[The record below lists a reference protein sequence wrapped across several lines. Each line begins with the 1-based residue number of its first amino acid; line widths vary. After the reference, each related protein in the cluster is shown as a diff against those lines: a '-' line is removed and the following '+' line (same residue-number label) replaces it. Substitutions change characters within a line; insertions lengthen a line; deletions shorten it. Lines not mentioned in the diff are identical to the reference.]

1 MQLQPILHVTVD
13 VSEMTRTEANK
24 YISEIAAKF
33 KENVTD
39 RTVVVTSNRVVINC
53 SHNE

>member
-1 MQLQPILHVTVD
+1 VD
-13 VSEMTRTEANK
+13 VSDMSTTSAEK
-24 YISEIAAKF
+24 YISEVESKF

-39 RTVVVTSNRVVINC
+39 RTVVVTSNRVQINC